1 MRRSPGTTHAY
12 WLVGIVAAT
21 TVVVLLGF
29 HQLARER
36 DAMRFRNATEAVQDS
51 IRARLDAHVAI
62 LLAARGQVASDQDG
76 IDVHS
81 FRTFVGYLDLPARY
95 PGILGVGFTRRLRPD
110 ELDAAV
116 AETIAHG
123 QVPFR
128 VWPAEPRDEY
138 HAIVFLEPLDR
149 RNQAALGYDMFT
161 DPVRREAMARARD
174 TGEPAASGKVTLV
187 QEIDDQKQAGF
198 LIYVPV
204 YEGGARPSTLDER
217 REKLVGFV
225 YSPFRMEDLLR
236 GVFGTQAYPRI
247 AFDIYDGPQ
256 VQPEALMHRGVVRA
270 PDAPRARSVVQ
281 MDVAGRSWSIDMRS
295 TAAFAASSTIPVFP
309 WLVGLA
315 VLLNVA
321 FCVAMYAQVRA
332 RRREEAARQRLAVLA
347 DSSQRFSEAQLD
359 LPLVLR
365 TITREIAH
373 RLGDSCTINLVD
385 ETGAFLELAEACHV
399 DPAAEASLRELLA
412 RERIPV
418 GETSVGKVAA
428 TGTPLLVPVVAM
440 EAMLASTRPEYRD
453 HLRRFPVGS
462 LVTVPL
468 RSPERVIG
476 TLTASRR
483 PGDHAFTVDDQQ
495 LLADISDRAAF
506 AIENARLADRLRDAM
521 RDAQQAVRIR
531 DEFLAIAGHELRT
544 PITALQLQI
553 DGIVRQAE
561 KGALGSL
568 PPRVVERLRKA
579 QGHVER
585 LEVLIAGLLDVSRI
599 AAGKLA
605 VHREEVELAALISDV
620 IDRFTEPLGRAG
632 CVVAMHAPAPVVG
645 EWDRLRLDQVFS
657 NLLGNAIKYGAGK
670 PIDISIGCDDGTAR
684 VAVRDQGIGVPPE
697 DASRIFGRFERA
709 VSDRNYG
716 GLGLGLWISREIVH
730 AFGGT
735 IHIKSELG
743 AGSTFTVELPLQ
755 GDGDA

>member
-1 MRRSPGTTHAY
+1 MSGTERSRSPEHPRSVVGLARSQHGLRGAARGMYQGSSMRRSPGTTHAY

-62 LLAARGQVASDQDG
+62 LLATRGQVASDPDG

-95 PGILGVGFTRRLRPD
+95 PGILGVGFTRRLRPH
-110 ELDAAV
+110 EVEAAV

-128 VWPAEPRDEY
+128 VWPAEPRDEV
-138 HAIVFLEPLDR
+138 HAILFLEPLDR

-281 MDVAGRSWSIDMRS
+281 MDIAGRPWSIDMRS

-332 RRREEAARQRLAVLA
+332 RRREDAARQRLAVLA

-365 TITREIAH
+365 TITRELAH

-385 ETGAFLELAEACHV
+385 ETGAFLELAETCHV
-399 DPAAEASLRELLA
+399 DPAAETSLRELLA
-412 RERIPV
+412 REKDLDAVYIMTPDHLHATIALAAMR
-418 GETSVGKVAA
+418 VGKHVITHKPLGNVLREAQIVIRAARETGAA
-428 TGTPLLVPVVAM
+428 THMFCASGLESTAEHTEWLDAGTIGPVREVHNWSNRPYWPQGMTSLPAEAVPVPEGLDWDLWLGPVPH
-440 EAMLASTRPEYRD
+440 RPY
-453 HLRRFPVGS
+453 HPAY
-462 LVTVPL
+462 T
-468 RSPERVIG
+468 
-476 TLTASRR
+476 
-483 PGDHAFTVDDQQ
+483 
-495 LLADISDRAAF
+495 
-506 AIENARLADRLRDAM
+506 NAVFRGWYD
-521 RDAQQAVRIR
+521 
-531 DEFLAIAGHELRT
+531 FCT
-544 PITALQLQI
+544 
-553 DGIVRQAE
+553 
-561 KGALGSL
+561 GALGDMGHYSFFQVFKMLRLGSPLSVEASRSQYWRIEDLLWKKQTNAVSYPQASLIRWEFPERQGL
-568 PPRVVERLRKA
+568 PPVTL
-579 QGHVER
+579 H
-585 LEVLIAGLLDVSRI
+585 
-599 AAGKLA
+599 
-605 VHREEVELAALISDV
+605 
-620 IDRFTEPLGRAG
+620 
-632 CVVAMHAPAPVVG
+632 
-645 EWDRLRLDQVFS
+645 W
-657 NLLGNAIKYGAGK
+657 Y
-670 PIDISIGCDDGTAR
+670 DG
-684 VAVRDQGIGVPPE
+684 
-697 DASRIFGRFERA
+697 
-709 VSDRNYG
+709 
-716 GLGLGLWISREIVH
+716 
-730 AFGGT
+730 
-735 IHIKSELG
+735 
-743 AGSTFTVELPLQ
+743 
-755 GDGDA
+755 